1 VLVAEMASRQGQAL
15 RPAVAARLEAARRA
29 LAASGLPVG
38 RGLLLLGD
46 GPADAAEAAA
56 ILESVRHEMPTFDR
70 ALTLVWVQKAL
81 GAVPAAPAA
90 TLALGKDWTLGTSW
104 MGDRVWR
111 FAGQGLPRA
120 LELAAAPAGPITA
133 LVRYEGAEL
142 EAHRLPVRIER
153 RLHRLSPAGK
163 AGEMTATPVDE
174 AQGAISARE
183 LYLEEVMLTPAP
195 GSRVRYAALEVPLP
209 PGADVER
216 TTWGMTVR
224 FGQLAPVPMERA
236 RHEPGD
242 LRYVVPIDRLDAP
255 VTIRHLVR
263 FSQRGRFVLPP
274 ARLFRMYEPE
284 DKAFEGEGTSAR
296 VMEVR

>member
-1 VLVAEMASRQGQAL
+1 
-15 RPAVAARLEAARRA
+15 
-29 LAASGLPVG
+29 
-38 RGLLLLGD
+38 
-46 GPADAAEAAA
+46 
-56 ILESVRHEMPTFDR
+56 MPTFDR

-90 TLALGKDWTLGTSW
+90 SLALDKDWTLGTSW

-111 FAGQGLPRA
+111 FAGQGQPR
-120 LELAAAPAGPITA
+120 ELALAAPPAAPVTA
-133 LVRYEGAEL
+133 LVRYESAEP
-142 EAHRLPVRIER
+142 ETHRLPVRIER
-153 RLHRLSPAGK
+153 RLLRLSPAGK
-163 AGEMTATPVDE
+163 AGEMVAAPVDE
-174 AQGAISARE
+174 ARALSSRE
-183 LYLEEVMLTPAP
+183 LYLEEVTLTPAP

-224 FGQLAPVPMERA
+224 FGQLAPAPMERA

-274 ARLFRMYEPE
+274 ARVFRMYDPE
-284 DKAFEGEGTSAR
+284 DKALEGEGTSAR